1 MVLCGQF
8 RKIKKTDKETL
19 IHFLSSKSIKLIHC
33 KYTGLREFP
42 DGPVI
47 KIPCF

>member
-8 RKIKKTDKETL
+8 KKTKKADKETL
-19 IHFLSSKSIKLIHC
+19 IHFLSSKSIILIHC
-33 KYTGLREFP
+33 KYTRLREFP

-47 KIPCF
+47 RIPFF